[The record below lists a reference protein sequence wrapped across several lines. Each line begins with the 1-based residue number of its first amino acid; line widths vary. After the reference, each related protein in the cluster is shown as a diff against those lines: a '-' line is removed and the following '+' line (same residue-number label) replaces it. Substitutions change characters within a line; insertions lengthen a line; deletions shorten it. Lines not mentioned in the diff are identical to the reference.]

1 MRHAVNTQQP
11 KVGARSCNSSPK
23 LWYTVLVVAVPPHY
37 YCYAHQLLFTVVL
50 VVSGIWKQLYYEL
63 LALFFGFSRK
73 NFWTSCMSHGQ
84 LLLALRRGQLQ
95 SGLWWWT
102 IWSYSTTTSMIVL
115 ALSLMLFDLLLT
127 TIFATIYVALHTHQI
142 RIYTRTLIKQEWK
155 CWGAMGFYLNS
166 VQRIHECLLMHAC
179 RCSV

>member
-102 IWSYSTTTSMIVL
+102 IWSYTTTSIIVL

>member
-1 MRHAVNTQQP
+1 
-11 KVGARSCNSSPK
+11 
-23 LWYTVLVVAVPPHY
+23 
-37 YCYAHQLLFTVVL
+37 
-50 VVSGIWKQLYYEL
+50 
-63 LALFFGFSRK
+63 
-73 NFWTSCMSHGQ
+73 MSHGQ

-102 IWSYSTTTSMIVL
+102 IWSYTTTSIIVL

-127 TIFATIYVALHTHQI
+127 TIFATIYVALLHTHQI

-166 VQRIHECLLMHAC
+166 VQRIHECLYRMHAGIRYNKMNMQIAWSAVILTFSHVLIRLHYIFQIGNPNKEIFFMISWEC
-179 RCSV
+179 EDCSWSGKICILVDT